1 MVMKELT
8 IEEKA
13 KAYDKALE
21 LAESYYDDPNCFKH
35 MEGCLE
41 HIFPEL
47 KESEDERIR
56 KQIKAFIKSRGSQ
69 ITQSKTDSW
78 LAWLEKQGEQ
88 KPYGQRK
95 KCFDCQFN
103 YAGECKGSCA
113 MKSKVSRSLLLK

>member
-1 MVMKELT
+1 MEKEIT
-8 IEEKA
+8 I
-13 KAYDKALE
+13 
-21 LAESYYDDPNCFKH
+21 P
-35 MEGCLE
+35 EGFE
-41 HIFPEL
+41 ATIDGNKIIL
-47 KESEDERIR
+47 KKIESEDERIR